1 MAEAKKGGGSNGKGA
16 KGKKPK
22 GKESDAQSAAKKKAA
37 ESNPEAP
44 LEQPKATVD
53 NAETAEAI
61 VSDVPEIPEVSES
74 PPVVEPSAP
83 TETPVQAESSSPAPT
98 AKVEKT
104 TPPSVDSEALLA
116 KKLAQAPP
124 AEGKMQQQRV
134 SRILDAVLDEPVQE
148 SEGHHGFKHPLF
160 LDVILAVGLLVAM
173 AGFSIG
179 MFKIYITHS
188 AKQSINQQNYRA
200 AIALLKG
207 TPLPGFFNIAG
218 SEDSIELLNRALYL
232 DAISKLEINRDDAGA
247 LEELQQIRPGSGYFE
262 LAQDLLRDN
271 SPPPKMQLEG
281 GAIHDA
287 NPSDPE
293 VKEAKPIVPDD
304 DLKDASP

>member
-1 MAEAKKGGGSNGKGA
+1 MAEAKKGGGSNNKGA

-22 GKESDAQSAAKKKAA
+22 GKESDAKSAAKKKAA
-37 ESNPEAP
+37 ESKQEAT
-44 LEQPKATVD
+44 LEQPTATVD
-53 NAETAEAI
+53 SAETAEVK
-61 VSDVPEIPEVSES
+61 VSDVPETPEAAES
-74 PPVVEPSAP
+74 PAVVEPSAP
-83 TETPVQAESSSPAPT
+83 AETPVQAETPSPAPT
-98 AKVEKT
+98 AKAEKSPPPAVE
-104 TPPSVDSEALLA
+104 PEAFLA
-116 KKLAQAPP
+116 KKLSQAPP

-134 SRILDAVLDEPVQE
+134 SRILDAVLDEPVQD
-148 SEGHHGFKHPLF
+148 SAGHHGFKHPLF
-160 LDVILAVGLLVAM
+160 LDVVLAVGLLVAM

-207 TPLPGFFNIAG
+207 TPLPGFFNISG

-232 DAISKLEINRDDAGA
+232 DAISKLEINRDDASA

-287 NPSDPE
+287 APNDPE

-304 DLKDASP
+304 DLKDGSP

>member
-22 GKESDAQSAAKKKAA
+22 GNDSGSKAQATNAAPTEEKIEPAQSIASAEITEAKASETSDSEQKSSDVKDSAAKV
-37 ESNPEAP
+37 
-44 LEQPKATVD
+44 EQTK
-53 NAETAEAI
+53 
-61 VSDVPEIPEVSES
+61 S
-74 PPVVEPSAP
+74 PSAP
-83 TETPVQAESSSPAPT
+83 EASD
-98 AKVEKT
+98 AKPE
-104 TPPSVDSEALLA
+104 
-116 KKLAQAPP
+116 
-124 AEGKMQQQRV
+124 KMQQQHV
-134 SRILDAVLDEPVQE
+134 SRILDAVLEEPVE
-148 SEGHHGFKHPLF
+148 ENASHHGFKHPLF

-188 AKQSINQQNYRA
+188 AKQSINQQNYSA

-218 SEDSIELLNRALYL
+218 SEDSVELLNRALYL
-232 DAISKLEINRDDAGA
+232 DAISKLEINREDQSA
-247 LEELQQIRPGSGYFE
+247 LDELQQIRPGSGYFE

-271 SPPPKMQLEG
+271 SPPPKLQLEG
-281 GAIHDA
+281 GTTHDA
-287 NPSDPE
+287 DPSDPE
-293 VKEAKPIVPDD
+293 IKEEKPIVPDD

>member
-1 MAEAKKGGGSNGKGA
+1 VAEAKKGGGSNGKGA

-22 GKESDAQSAAKKKAA
+22 GNDTDSKAQAKDAALKEEKKEPAEPIASPEATASETSDSGQKSPEPNESAEQAVETKAPSA
-37 ESNPEAP
+37 PEAP
-44 LEQPKATVD
+44 AAK
-53 NAETAEAI
+53 
-61 VSDVPEIPEVSES
+61 PER
-74 PPVVEPSAP
+74 
-83 TETPVQAESSSPAPT
+83 
-98 AKVEKT
+98 
-104 TPPSVDSEALLA
+104 
-116 KKLAQAPP
+116 
-124 AEGKMQQQRV
+124 MQQQHV
-134 SRILDAVLDEPVQE
+134 SRILDAVLEEPVE
-148 SEGHHGFKHPLF
+148 ETASHHGFKHPLF

-188 AKQSINQQNYRA
+188 AKQSINQQNYSA

-218 SEDSIELLNRALYL
+218 SEDSVELLNRALYL
-232 DAISKLEINRDDAGA
+232 DAISKLEINRDDQGA

-271 SPPPKMQLEG
+271 APPPKLQLEG
-281 GAIHDA
+281 GTTHDA
-287 NPSDPE
+287 DPSDPE
-293 VKEAKPIVPDD
+293 IKEEKPIIPDD

>member
-1 MAEAKKGGGSNGKGA
+1 MAEAKKGGDSKDKGA

-22 GKESDAQSAAKKKAA
+22 GKDSDSQSAAKKKTPESKPEESSEQSNKEVDKA
-37 ESNPEAP
+37 EA
-44 LEQPKATVD
+44 
-53 NAETAEAI
+53 AEAI
-61 VSDVPEIPEVSES
+61 SSDASQDSES
-74 PPVVEPSAP
+74 TAAAAAPP
-83 TETPVQAESSSPAPT
+83 PA
-98 AKVEKT
+98 
-104 TPPSVDSEALLA
+104 
-116 KKLAQAPP
+116 P
-124 AEGKMQQQRV
+124 AEGKMQQQHV
-134 SRILDAVLDEPVQE
+134 SRILDAVLDEPQDPAD
-148 SEGHHGFKHPLF
+148 HHGFKHPLF

-218 SEDSIELLNRALYL
+218 SEDSVELLNRALYL
-232 DAISKLEINRDDAGA
+232 DAISKLEINRDDASA

-271 SPPPKMQLEG
+271 SPPPKLQLEG
-281 GAIHDA
+281 GASHDA
-287 NPSDPE
+287 APNDPE
-293 VKEAKPIVPDD
+293 VKETKPIVPDD
-304 DLKDASP
+304 DMKDASP

>member
-22 GKESDAQSAAKKKAA
+22 GKESESNSAAKKKPA
-37 ESNPEAP
+37 ESKPEASS
-44 LEQPKATVD
+44 EQP
-53 NAETAEAI
+53 TAVGDEPEVAKPES
-61 VSDVPEIPEVSES
+61 SDLAPEVSTSPTES
-74 PPVVEPSAP
+74 VQAASVSDKP
-83 TETPVQAESSSPAPT
+83 TETKEKIQPHSSQ
-98 AKVEKT
+98 
-104 TPPSVDSEALLA
+104 EADLPN
-116 KKLAQAPP
+116 KLAAPP
-124 AEGKMQQQRV
+124 MQQQRV
-134 SRILDAVLDEPVQE
+134 SRILDAVLDEPQE
-148 SEGHHGFKHPLF
+148 PAGHHGFKHPLF

-232 DAISKLEINRDDAGA
+232 DAISKLEINRDDASA

-287 NPSDPE
+287 APSDPE
-293 VKEAKPIVPDD
+293 VKESKPIVPDD
-304 DLKDASP
+304 DIKDASP

>member
-1 MAEAKKGGGSNGKGA
+1 MAEAKRGGSDGKGA

-22 GKESDAQSAAKKKAA
+22 GKDADLKTRAQTNPAPKDETQEPA
-37 ESNPEAP
+37 ESKPTEEAAADASKKSTEKTKPEA
-44 LEQPKATVD
+44 
-53 NAETAEAI
+53 TASDSGADKSEEAK
-61 VSDVPEIPEVSES
+61 
-74 PPVVEPSAP
+74 
-83 TETPVQAESSSPAPT
+83 TETPAKEPAQPKKENSPAEPRVVQRT
-98 AKVEKT
+98 
-104 TPPSVDSEALLA
+104 D
-116 KKLAQAPP
+116 KLH
-124 AEGKMQQQRV
+124 QQRV
-134 SRILDAVLDEPVQE
+134 SRILDAVLDEPVEE
-148 SEGHHGFKHPLF
+148 SPSHHGFKHPLF

-218 SEDSIELLNRALYL
+218 SEDSVELLNRALYL
-232 DAISKLEINRDDAGA
+232 DAITKLEINRDDASA
-247 LEELQQIRPGSGYFE
+247 IEELQQIRPGSGYFE

-271 SPPPKMQLEG
+271 SPPPKLQLEG
-281 GAIHDA
+281 GATHDA
-287 NPSDPE
+287 DPNDPE
-293 VKEAKPIVPDD
+293 VKEDKPIVPDD

>member
-22 GKESDAQSAAKKKAA
+22 GKDPDPKSNAKAKADESTAKVDKQEPATAPASAEASQSQASETAA
-37 ESNPEAP
+37 EENPP
-44 LEQPKATVD
+44 QPK
-53 NAETAEAI
+53 ESEKE
-61 VSDVPEIPEVSES
+61 PESVASEKKEEKAPES
-74 PPVVEPSAP
+74 PPSTASASASSAGK
-83 TETPVQAESSSPAPT
+83 TE
-98 AKVEKT
+98 
-104 TPPSVDSEALLA
+104 
-116 KKLAQAPP
+116 
-124 AEGKMQQQRV
+124 KMQQQHV
-134 SRILDAVLDEPVQE
+134 SRILDAVLEEPVE
-148 SEGHHGFKHPLF
+148 EGPSHHGFKHPLF
-160 LDVILAVGLLVAM
+160 LDVILAAGLLVAM

-218 SEDSIELLNRALYL
+218 SEDSVELLNRALYL
-232 DAISKLEINRDDAGA
+232 DAISKLEISRDDESA
-247 LEELQQIRPGSGYFE
+247 LDELEQIRPGSGYFE

-271 SPPPKMQLEG
+271 TRPSKLQLEG
-281 GAIHDA
+281 NASHDA

-293 VKEAKPIVPDD
+293 VKENKPIVPDD
-304 DLKDASP
+304 DQKDASP

>member
-1 MAEAKKGGGSNGKGA
+1 MAEAKKGGDSKDKGA

-22 GKESDAQSAAKKKAA
+22 GKDSDSQSAAKKKTPESKPEESSEQSNKEVDKA
-37 ESNPEAP
+37 EA
-44 LEQPKATVD
+44 
-53 NAETAEAI
+53 AEAI
-61 VSDVPEIPEVSES
+61 SSDASQDSES
-74 PPVVEPSAP
+74 TA
-83 TETPVQAESSSPAPT
+83 AAPAP
-98 AKVEKT
+98 
-104 TPPSVDSEALLA
+104 PPA
-116 KKLAQAPP
+116 P
-124 AEGKMQQQRV
+124 AEGKMQQQHV
-134 SRILDAVLDEPVQE
+134 SRILDAVLDEPQDPAD
-148 SEGHHGFKHPLF
+148 HHGFKHPLF

-218 SEDSIELLNRALYL
+218 SEDSVELLNRALYL
-232 DAISKLEINRDDAGA
+232 DAISKLEINRDDASA

-271 SPPPKMQLEG
+271 SPPPKLQLEG
-281 GAIHDA
+281 GASHDA
-287 NPSDPE
+287 APNDPE
-293 VKEAKPIVPDD
+293 VKETKPIVPDD
-304 DLKDASP
+304 DMKDASP

>member
-1 MAEAKKGGGSNGKGA
+1 MAEAKKGGSNGKGA

-22 GKESDAQSAAKKKAA
+22 GKEADSNSKAQSNPAPSEETKEPAESKATEEAAADASDASTEVKESDTTASTSDA
-37 ESNPEAP
+37 E
-44 LEQPKATVD
+44 K
-53 NAETAEAI
+53 
-61 VSDVPEIPEVSES
+61 SDE
-74 PPVVEPSAP
+74 
-83 TETPVQAESSSPAPT
+83 
-98 AKVEKT
+98 AKVEAPAKDAEPAKAEAKSEPRIVEKT
-104 TPPSVDSEALLA
+104 D
-116 KKLAQAPP
+116 
-124 AEGKMQQQRV
+124 KMHQQRV
-134 SRILDAVLDEPVQE
+134 SRILDAVLDEPVEE
-148 SEGHHGFKHPLF
+148 SPSHHGFKHPLF

-232 DAISKLEINRDDAGA
+232 DAISKLEINRDDASA
-247 LEELQQIRPGSGYFE
+247 IEELQQIRPGSGYFE

-271 SPPPKMQLEG
+271 SPPPKLQLEG
-281 GAIHDA
+281 GASHDA
-287 NPSDPE
+287 DPNDPE
-293 VKEAKPIVPDD
+293 IKEEKPIVPDD

>member
-1 MAEAKKGGGSNGKGA
+1 MAEAKKGGDSKDKGA

-22 GKESDAQSAAKKKAA
+22 GKDSDSQSAAKKKTPESKPEESSEQSNKEVDKA
-37 ESNPEAP
+37 EA
-44 LEQPKATVD
+44 
-53 NAETAEAI
+53 AEAI
-61 VSDVPEIPEVSES
+61 SSDASQDSES
-74 PPVVEPSAP
+74 TA
-83 TETPVQAESSSPAPT
+83 AAPAP
-98 AKVEKT
+98 
-104 TPPSVDSEALLA
+104 PPA
-116 KKLAQAPP
+116 P
-124 AEGKMQQQRV
+124 AEGKMQQQHV
-134 SRILDAVLDEPVQE
+134 SRILDAVLDEPQDPAD
-148 SEGHHGFKHPLF
+148 HHGFKHPLF

-218 SEDSIELLNRALYL
+218 SEDSVELLNRALYL
-232 DAISKLEINRDDAGA
+232 DAISKLEMNRDDASA

-271 SPPPKMQLEG
+271 SPPPKLQLEG
-281 GAIHDA
+281 GASHDA
-287 NPSDPE
+287 APNDPE
-293 VKEAKPIVPDD
+293 VKETKPIVPDD
-304 DLKDASP
+304 DMKDASP

>member
-1 MAEAKKGGGSNGKGA
+1 VAEAKKGGDSKDKGA

-22 GKESDAQSAAKKKAA
+22 GKDSDSQSAAKKKTPESKPEESSEQSNKEVDKA
-37 ESNPEAP
+37 EA
-44 LEQPKATVD
+44 
-53 NAETAEAI
+53 AEAI
-61 VSDVPEIPEVSES
+61 SSDVSQDSES
-74 PPVVEPSAP
+74 TA
-83 TETPVQAESSSPAPT
+83 AAPAP
-98 AKVEKT
+98 
-104 TPPSVDSEALLA
+104 
-116 KKLAQAPP
+116 APAPAP
-124 AEGKMQQQRV
+124 AEGKMQQQHV
-134 SRILDAVLDEPVQE
+134 SRILDAVLDEPQDPAD
-148 SEGHHGFKHPLF
+148 HHGFKHPLF

-218 SEDSIELLNRALYL
+218 SEDSVELLNRALYL
-232 DAISKLEINRDDAGA
+232 DAISKLEINRDDASA

-271 SPPPKMQLEG
+271 SPPPKLQLEG
-281 GAIHDA
+281 GASHDA
-287 NPSDPE
+287 APNDPE
-293 VKEAKPIVPDD
+293 VKETKPIVPDD
-304 DLKDASP
+304 DMKDASP

>member
-1 MAEAKKGGGSNGKGA
+1 VAEAKKGGGSSGKGA

-22 GKESDAQSAAKKKAA
+22 SKGSDSSSAPEDKKNAEPAA
-37 ESNPEAP
+37 SI
-44 LEQPKATVD
+44 EQPAPVEDTSGASQTEETVD
-53 NAETAEAI
+53 
-61 VSDVPEIPEVSES
+61 S
-74 PPVVEPSAP
+74 PAANEDTKPSEPSF
-83 TETPVQAESSSPAPT
+83 Q
-98 AKVEKT
+98 
-104 TPPSVDSEALLA
+104 
-116 KKLAQAPP
+116 
-124 AEGKMQQQRV
+124 EGKMQQQRV
-134 SRILDAVLDEPVQE
+134 SRILDAVLDEPVE
-148 SEGHHGFKHPLF
+148 ETASHHGFKHPLF
-160 LDVILAVGLLVAM
+160 LDVVLAVGLLVAM

-218 SEDSIELLNRALYL
+218 SEDSVELLNRALYL
-232 DAISKLEINRDDAGA
+232 DAISKLEINRDDSSA

-287 NPSDPE
+287 DPSDPE
-293 VKEAKPIVPDD
+293 IKESKPIVPDD
-304 DLKDASP
+304 DTKDASP